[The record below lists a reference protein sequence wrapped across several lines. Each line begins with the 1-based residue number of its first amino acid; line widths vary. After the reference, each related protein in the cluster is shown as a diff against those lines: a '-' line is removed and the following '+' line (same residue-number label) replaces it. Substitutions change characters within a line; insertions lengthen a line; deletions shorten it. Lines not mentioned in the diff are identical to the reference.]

1 MFRFT
6 EDVRSA
12 YQNMPVPLA
21 YYRREGDRIVP
32 ILVSDGLCQLMR
44 TDRDALIARLSDS
57 LLDRVHPDDAGRIAR
72 AVKDFACHISGYNV
86 VYRSNYRSDEGY
98 RYIHSVGRY
107 QPTDDGSEVAVF
119 VYTDIT
125 DNEGERNELVANYE
139 LSQRDR
145 FYFDPVTDLPNINFM
160 HEFAEDRVARIRSG
174 GAKPVLVFFDINS
187 LRSYNNQYGYKQG
200 DELLRL
206 TADVLKSEFPT
217 GLISRGADD
226 HFLVLTA
233 FDGQEALS
241 AKIDAINEKVKE
253 KATGNTTGVQAG
265 IYVYAPNVSTAD
277 AVDHAT
283 HAQRQIGNDLNITHL
298 YFRHEDDD
306 VYWRQRYIIE
316 AFNLALAN
324 HWIKVYYQ
332 PIVCSDTKKPVKME
346 ALARW
351 IDPTRGTIS
360 PGEFIPVLSKY
371 HLLYRLD
378 LYMVE
383 QVCKETRIRREIG
396 LPMIPV
402 TINFSAQDFDHADMV
417 DALVRITARYG
428 VSHDDIIIE
437 ITEQDIAQGTEHF
450 LSQLQAIRNNGFK
463 LWLDDFGSGYSS
475 LNVFSQFDVD
485 LVKFDLNLLRH
496 LDDHDGINR
505 TIMRTMVSM
514 AKELGIR
521 TLAEGVEKTDQDDFV
536 STIGCELE
544 QGYFFFRPEP
554 LDDHIFKLRKREGEN
569 LSQDHIE
576 KVLSWIDHDGDNG
589 E

>member
-1 MFRFT
+1 MFTFT
-6 EDVRSA
+6 EDMRRA
-12 YQNMPVPLA
+12 YEKMPVPLA
-21 YYRREGDRIVP
+21 YYRRDGDRIVP

-44 TDRDALIARLSDS
+44 ADRDTLIARLSDS
-57 LLDRVHPDDAGRIAR
+57 LLDRVHPDDVGRIAR

-107 QPTDDGSEVAVF
+107 QATEDGSELAVF
-119 VYTDIT
+119 VYTDIS

-139 LSQRDR
+139 LFQKDR
-145 FYFDPVTDLPNINFM
+145 FYTDPVTDLPNINFM
-160 HEFAEDRVARIRSG
+160 HEFADDRVAKIRSAG
-174 GAKPVLVFFDINS
+174 GKPALVFFDING
-187 LRSYNNQYGYKQG
+187 LRSYNNQYGYEQG

-206 TADVLKSEFPT
+206 IADVLKSEFPT

-233 FDGQEALS
+233 FDGEEALS
-241 AKIDAINEKVKE
+241 ARINAVNEKVKE
-253 KATGNTTGVQAG
+253 NATGNTTGVQAG
-265 IYVYAPNVSTAD
+265 IYVYAPNATTSE

-283 HAQRQIGNDLNITHL
+283 HAQRQIGDDLNITHL

-332 PIVCSDTKKPVKME
+332 PIVRSDTKKTVKLE

-402 TINFSAQDFDHADMV
+402 TINFSAQDFDHVDMV
-417 DALVRITARYG
+417 DALVKTTALYS

-450 LSQLQAIRNNGFK
+450 LAQLQAIRNNGFR

-496 LDDHDGINR
+496 LDDHNGINR
-505 TIMRTMVSM
+505 TIMRTMVAM
-514 AKELGIR
+514 ARELGIQ
-521 TLAEGVEKTDQDDFV
+521 TLAEGVEKVDQDDFV
-536 STIGCELE
+536 SAIGCELE
-544 QGYFFFRPEP
+544 QGYYFFRPEP
-554 LDDHIFKLRKREGEN
+554 LDDHIFKLRKREGDA
-569 LSQDHIE
+569 LSQEHID
-576 KVLSWIDHDGDNG
+576 KALSLIDRGEDGQ
-589 E
+589 